1 LARSADLHDDLDA
14 VARRCSPAELRAML
28 DLLERIAEGLRQSAA
43 PRLALERAMLTWP
56 RLTATA
62 R

>member
-14 VARRCSPAELRAML
+14 VARRCAPVELSAML

-43 PRLALERAMLTWP
+43 PRLALERAMLAWP
-56 RLTATA
+56 RLAVA
-62 R
+62 GR